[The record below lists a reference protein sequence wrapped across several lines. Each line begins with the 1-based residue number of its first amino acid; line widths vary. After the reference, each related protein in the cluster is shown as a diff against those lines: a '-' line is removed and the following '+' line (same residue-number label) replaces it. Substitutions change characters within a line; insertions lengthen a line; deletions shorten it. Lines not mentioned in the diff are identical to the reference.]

1 MCGTDP
7 GEEAVM
13 DYIRNECNAK
23 IAQAVCDAIHENAA
37 YLSEIDGAIGDGDH
51 GVNMNKG
58 FLMAKER
65 LREDMSFSESM
76 KTISRTL
83 VMDIGGSMGP
93 IYGPMFSKLAKA
105 SRKEERITKEVFLK
119 ALQDALQG
127 LQELAGAKEG
137 DKTLIDTL
145 APATRA
151 YEQALQEG
159 RSYAACLRALQKGAE
174 AGKEHTK
181 ELVAKIGRAARL
193 GERSRGYLD
202 AGATSCCIILKTM
215 ADQMCEAIEE

>member
-1 MCGTDP
+1 MCGTDT
-7 GEEAVM
+7 GEETVM
-13 DYIRNECNAK
+13 EYIRNEKNVK
-23 IAQAVCDAIHENAA
+23 IAEAICEAIHENAA

-65 LREDMSFSESM
+65 LRADMSFSESM

-93 IYGPMFSKLAKA
+93 IYGTMFSRIARACKQEAKL
-105 SRKEERITKEVFLK
+105 TKEVFLK

-137 DKTLIDTL
+137 DK
-145 APATRA
+145 
-151 YEQALQEG
+151 
-159 RSYAACLRALQKGAE
+159 
-174 AGKEHTK
+174 H
-181 ELVAKIGRAARL
+181 
-193 GERSRGYLD
+193 
-202 AGATSCCIILKTM
+202 
-215 ADQMCEAIEE
+215 

>member
-1 MCGTDP
+1 MCGTDT
-7 GEEAVM
+7 GEETVM
-13 DYIRNECNAK
+13 EYIRNEKNVK
-23 IAQAVCDAIHENAA
+23 IAEAICEAIHENAA

-65 LREDMSFSESM
+65 LRADMSFSESM

-93 IYGPMFSKLAKA
+93 IYGTMFSRIARACKQEAKL
-105 SRKEERITKEVFLK
+105 TKEVFLK

-145 APATRA
+145 APAIRA
-151 YEQALQEG
+151 YEQAMQEG
-159 RSYAACLRALQKGAE
+159 RSYAACLCALEPRQAGNTQRSLWQRLEEQQDWESE
-174 AGKEHTK
+174 AAAIWMRER
-181 ELVAKIGRAARL
+181 RAAV
-193 GERSRGYLD
+193 SF
-202 AGATSCCIILKTM
+202 
-215 ADQMCEAIEE
+215 